1 MCLIFSHIDTK
12 INIKTN
18 KAQRMISS
26 LRKRISITGLAF
38 RCIKG
43 AFTWGFHEIYHGKM
57 VTYHGKIVIYHGKW
71 ELSRIQ
77 KFQTGI

>member
-1 MCLIFSHIDTK
+1 
-12 INIKTN
+12 
-18 KAQRMISS
+18 MISS
-26 LRKRISITGLAF
+26 LRKRISITGLVKSLTVAF

-57 VTYHGKIVIYHGKW
+57 VTYHGKMVIYHGKW